1 MTRTISG
8 TREHILHKAYSL
20 VLKGAIQANKYDT
33 IWQVLEWQ
41 FDWIV
46 LGARRKSNKM
56 AENLPVGGAML
67 LLIAVKKQK
76 FNRLKVQ

>member
-1 MTRTISG
+1 MLLRFHYLVIETTRIY
-8 TREHILHKAYSL
+8 ILTNH
-20 VLKGAIQANKYDT
+20 NT